1 MFKVIKSF
9 ADAQDNGHIYNV
21 GDVFPRPGMKVDDDR
36 IKWLLSVN
44 EEHTTAYIA
53 EEAPKRGPSE
63 AKEDTEEPDT
73 AVVPPN
79 KSEAKRK
86 PRKG

>member
-21 GDVFPRPGMKVDDDR
+21 GDTFPRPGMKVDDDR
-36 IKWLLSVN
+36 IKWLSSTSK
-44 EEHTTAYIA
+44 ERMTAYIA

-63 AKEDTEEPDT
+63 AKEDTQEPE
-73 AVVPPN
+73 AASKPSSR
-79 KSEAKRK
+79 SEAKRR